1 MKTTRSTILKSVVP
15 ALLFLGLCGCGPGY
29 TFSPYEGAQQNWTT
43 GPGGYVKVVDKATLY
58 PPGQYPPRPY
68 AIIGAVSTDSEDN
81 LAKAVREQHADAA
94 LISNENT
101 FRNGSVVV
109 ATGGVVWGE
118 PLRKTVIT
126 ANLIRFR

>member
-1 MKTTRSTILKSVVP
+1 MSIKTIVP
-15 ALLFLGLCGCGPGY
+15 ALLLIGLCGCGPGY

-58 PPGQYPPRPY
+58 PPGQYPPRAY
-68 AIIGAVSTDSEDN
+68 SILGAVTTDGEGN

-94 LISNENT
+94 LISAEST
-101 FRNGSVVV
+101 VPNGSVVV

-118 PLRKTVIT
+118 PLRKTTIT

>member
-1 MKTTRSTILKSVVP
+1 MMVP
-15 ALLFLGLCGCGPGY
+15 VLLLTAFCGCGPGY
-29 TFSPYEGAQQNWTT
+29 TFSPYEGSQQNWTT

-68 AIIGAVSTDSEDN
+68 VIVGAVTTDGEEN

-94 LISNENT
+94 LISNEST
-101 FRNGSVVV
+101 VRNGTVMIAS
-109 ATGGVVWGE
+109 GPVVWGE
-118 PLRKTVIT
+118 PLRKTVVT